1 MIRFE
6 KEIDKEIFNQI
17 EKVEDPE
24 IGLPITE
31 LGLIYEVLAIEK
43 KAHVKMTY
51 TSMACPAGAQLK
63 REVEEACLKVD
74 GINEVEVEI
83 VWSPKWDPKEMA
95 SEFAKDRLGIF

>member
-1 MIRFE
+1 MIHFE

-31 LGLIYEVLAIEK
+31 LGLIYEVLEKDK
-43 KAHVKMTY
+43 KAHIKMTY
-51 TSMACPAGAQLK
+51 TSMACPAGAQMK

-83 VWSPKWDPKEMA
+83 VWTPKWDPREMA